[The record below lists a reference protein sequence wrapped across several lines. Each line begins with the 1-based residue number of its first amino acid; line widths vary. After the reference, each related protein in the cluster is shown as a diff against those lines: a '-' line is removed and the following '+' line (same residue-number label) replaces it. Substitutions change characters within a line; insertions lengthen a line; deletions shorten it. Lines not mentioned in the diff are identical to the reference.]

1 MQPRLGRIVAQ
12 ASALEAPTFLPV
24 GLGKMVAQALACG
37 SGTRLKPSL
46 RALLLLCALH
56 PVNHAEVLD
65 RIAVSVNQQVITESD
80 LIRDLR
86 VDAFIDQKPVDLSPE
101 ARRAA
106 AQRLVD
112 QILILKEAEE
122 SHLTLAS
129 PEDAPRLVAQQKS
142 KYPPGAAGAPASE
155 PRAAGAPAQGNDER
169 YRAALAEFGI
179 TEADLSQHLL
189 DGLRALRF
197 TELRFRPEVQISDA
211 DLRDYY
217 EKLAAGWRAGGRA
230 PIPTFEESRAQI
242 ENLLTGERTM
252 KALDDWLKMARASN
266 RIQYREPAFK

>member
-1 MQPRLGRIVAQ
+1 MGIKTRGGRASARARLQPRSPSGTQVTRGLK
-12 ASALEAPTFLPV
+12 SALQSVFNP
-24 GLGKMVAQALACG
+24 ALVLFC
-37 SGTRLKPSL
+37 
-46 RALLLLCALH
+46 LLH
-56 PVNHAEVLD
+56 SVNHAEVLD

-112 QILILKEAEE
+112 QVLILKEAEE

-129 PEDAPRLVAQQKS
+129 PEDAARLVAQEKS
-142 KYPPGAAGAPASE
+142 KYSNE
-155 PRAAGAPAQGNDER
+155 EQ
-169 YRAALAEFGI
+169 YRSALAKYGI

-197 TELRFRPEVQISDA
+197 SELRFRPQVQISDA

-230 PIPTFEESRAQI
+230 HIPTFEESRAQI

-252 KALDDWLKMARASN
+252 QALDDWLKMARASN
-266 RIQYREPAFK
+266 QIQYREAAFK

>member
-1 MQPRLGRIVAQ
+1 MRQLLDRTRIRARLQSCRAGSSQQRGLQPPFG
-12 ASALEAPTFLPV
+12 P
-24 GLGKMVAQALACG
+24 
-37 SGTRLKPSL
+37 RLKPGL
-46 RALLLLCALH
+46 QALGLFFALH
-56 PVNHAEVLD
+56 SLNHAEVLD

-86 VDAFIDQKPVDLSPE
+86 VDAFIDQKPVNLSPD
-101 ARRAA
+101 ARREA

-129 PEDAPRLVAQQKS
+129 PEDGAKLVEQEKS
-142 KYPPGAAGAPASE
+142 KYSPGAAGALASKPGAAGAPISI
-155 PRAAGAPAQGNDER
+155 NDER
-169 YRAALAEFGI
+169 YRAALAEYGI

-189 DGLRALRF
+189 DGLRELRF
-197 TELRFRPEVQISDA
+197 TELRFRPEVQVSDA

-230 PIPTFEESRAQI
+230 SIPTFEESRAQI

>member
-1 MQPRLGRIVAQ
+1 MRPRKRRSGVWLSACRRLFSRRLRRAEARRQPERHTPLG
-12 ASALEAPTFLPV
+12 ALI
-24 GLGKMVAQALACG
+24 
-37 SGTRLKPSL
+37 
-46 RALLLLCALH
+46 LLCVLH
-56 PVNHAEVLD
+56 SMTHAEVLD

-142 KYPPGAAGAPASE
+142 KYPPGAAGAPA
-155 PRAAGAPAQGNDER
+155 QGNDEQ
-169 YRAALAEFGI
+169 YRAALAEYGI

-230 PIPTFEESRAQI
+230 RIPTFEESRAQI

>member
-1 MQPRLGRIVAQ
+1 MQPRTRISGVW
-12 ASALEAPTFLPV
+12 L
-24 GLGKMVAQALACG
+24 LACR
-37 SGTRLKPSL
+37 RLSSRRVR
-46 RALLLLCALH
+46 RAEARRQPERQTPLGALVLLCALH
-56 PVNHAEVLD
+56 SVSHAEVLD

-86 VDAFIDQKPVDLSPE
+86 VNAFIDQKPVDLTPE

-129 PEDAPRLVAQQKS
+129 PEDVARLVAQQKS
-142 KYPPGAAGAPASE
+142 KYPSE
-155 PRAAGAPAQGNDER
+155 ER
-169 YRAALAEFGI
+169 YSAALAEYGI
-179 TEADLSQHLL
+179 TEADLSAHLL

-230 PIPTFEESRAQI
+230 RIPTFEESRAQI
-242 ENLLTGERTM
+242 ENLLAGERTM

>member
-1 MQPRLGRIVAQ
+1 MRQLLDRTRIRARLQSCRASSSQQRGLQPPFG
-12 ASALEAPTFLPV
+12 P
-24 GLGKMVAQALACG
+24 
-37 SGTRLKPSL
+37 RLKPGL
-46 RALLLLCALH
+46 QALGLFFALH
-56 PVNHAEVLD
+56 SLNHAEVLD

-86 VDAFIDQKPVDLSPE
+86 VDAFIDQKPVNLSPD
-101 ARRAA
+101 ARREA

-129 PEDAPRLVAQQKS
+129 PEDGAKLVEQEKS
-142 KYPPGAAGAPASE
+142 KYSP
-155 PRAAGAPAQGNDER
+155 QVQNNDER
-169 YRAALAEFGI
+169 YRAALAEYGI

-189 DGLRALRF
+189 DGLRELRF
-197 TELRFRPEVQISDA
+197 TELRFRPEVQVSDA

-230 PIPTFEESRAQI
+230 SIPTFEESRAQI

>member
-1 MQPRLGRIVAQ
+1 
-12 ASALEAPTFLPV
+12 
-24 GLGKMVAQALACG
+24 MVAQALACG
-37 SGTRLKPSL
+37 CGPGVKPRLQAFVL
-46 RALLLLCALH
+46 FCALH
-56 PVNHAEVLD
+56 SINHAEVLD

-86 VDAFIDQKPVDLSPE
+86 VDAFIDQKPVDFSSD

-112 QILILKEAEE
+112 QVLILKEAEE

-129 PEDAPRLVAQQKS
+129 PEDAAKLLEQEKS
-142 KYPPGAAGAPASE
+142 KYSNEGQYG
-155 PRAAGAPAQGNDER
+155 
-169 YRAALAEFGI
+169 AALAEYGI

-230 PIPTFEESRAQI
+230 RIPTFEESRAQI

-266 RIQYREPAFK
+266 RIQYREAAFK

>member
-1 MQPRLGRIVAQ
+1 MLWVQPGGARWWHRLQ
-12 ASALEAPTFLPV
+12 PV
-24 GLGKMVAQALACG
+24 GAAGWGMMVAHRGCVAGFSLRRVL
-37 SGTRLKPSL
+37 TRPRPRRTKVRRRLKPAPQ
-46 RALLLLCALH
+46 RGAAALVLFCALH
-56 PVNHAEVLD
+56 SVNHAEVLD

-86 VDAFIDQKPVDLSPE
+86 VDAFIDHKPVDLSSD
-101 ARRAA
+101 ARRTA

-112 QILILKEAEE
+112 QVLILKEAEE

-129 PEDAPRLVAQQKS
+129 SEDAAKLVEQEKS
-142 KYPPGAAGAPASE
+142 KYSNEGQYG
-155 PRAAGAPAQGNDER
+155 
-169 YRAALAEFGI
+169 AALAEYGI

-266 RIQYREPAFK
+266 RIQYREAAFK